1 MKKCVNLIF
10 CLALLSTETLG
21 QFVSSQKTN
30 KKPNIIYVMV
40 DQLRYDALGYSGD
53 QKAQTPNLD
62 ILASQSMNFDN
73 TISVTPVC
81 SAHRASLLTGKYT
94 SSTGVVVNE
103 LRLNPNQRSIAHV
116 LGENG
121 YDTSYIGK
129 WHLYSNCS
137 RHNEVECA
145 YIPPGEHR
153 LGFDDEWKAFN
164 FHHDNYKGYY
174 FEDQPKKIKYEKPYE
189 PEAQFDFALEYLSEA
204 SKKDNPFALWLSIGV
219 PHDPWSEDNVPAEN
233 LKRFEKTE
241 FKLPTNWSDVPDKY
255 MDRNTDPEQWISHWK
270 ENIPEMMRV
279 YYAMVSS
286 IDDQMGR
293 LMKRLDELGLADNTI
308 LVFSSDHGEM
318 FGENGRVYK
327 LTFYESAARVQFLI
341 RWPGK
346 IKRQLLT
353 PS

>member
-10 CLALLSTETLG
+10 CLALLSTETSG

-73 TISVTPVC
+73 TVSVTPVC

-137 RHNEVECA
+137 RHNDVECA

-174 FEDQPKKIKYEKPYE
+174 
-189 PEAQFDFALEYLSEA
+189 L
-204 SKKDNPFALWLSIGV
+204 
-219 PHDPWSEDNVPAEN
+219 
-233 LKRFEKTE
+233 
-241 FKLPTNWSDVPDKY
+241 
-255 MDRNTDPEQWISHWK
+255 
-270 ENIPEMMRV
+270 
-279 YYAMVSS
+279 
-286 IDDQMGR
+286 
-293 LMKRLDELGLADNTI
+293 
-308 LVFSSDHGEM
+308 
-318 FGENGRVYK
+318 
-327 LTFYESAARVQFLI
+327 
-341 RWPGK
+341 
-346 IKRQLLT
+346 
-353 PS
+353 